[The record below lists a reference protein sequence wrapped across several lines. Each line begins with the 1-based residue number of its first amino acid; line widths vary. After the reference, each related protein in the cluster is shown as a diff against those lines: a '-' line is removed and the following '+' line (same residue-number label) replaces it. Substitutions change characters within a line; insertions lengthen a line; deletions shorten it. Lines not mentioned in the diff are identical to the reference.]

1 MIMRE
6 QELQVQ
12 KKQEVEKKQET
23 TYPTRLFQPVADIF
37 ETDNNLTV
45 VLEMPGVGKDSVDV
59 GLDNGVL
66 TVSGQIDFSKY
77 DGLQPVYTEYNI
89 GNYQRSFRLSNA
101 VDQDRI
107 SAELKDGVMTLSL
120 PKAETAKTRRIPVN

>member
-1 MIMRE
+1 MTE

-37 ETDNNLTV
+37 ETDESLTV
-45 VLEMPGVGKDSVDV
+45 VLEMPGVSKDSVDV

-77 DGLQPVYTEYNI
+77 EGLQPVYTEYNV
-89 GNYQRSFRLSNA
+89 GNYQRSFRLSN
-101 VDQDRI
+101 VIDQDKI

-120 PKAETAKTRRIPVN
+120 PKAEMAKPRRIAVN

>member
-1 MIMRE
+1 MSE

-37 ETDNNLTV
+37 ETDENLTV
-45 VLEMPGVGKDSVDV
+45 VLEMPGISKDSVDV

-66 TVSGQIDFSKY
+66 TVSGRIDFSKY
-77 DGLQPVYTEYNI
+77 EGLQPVYTEYNI
-89 GNYQRSFRLSNA
+89 GNYQRSFRLSN
-101 VDQDRI
+101 VIDQDKI
-107 SAELKDGVMTLSL
+107 SAELKDGVMMLSL
-120 PKAETAKTRRIPVN
+120 PKAETAKPRRILVN

>member
-1 MIMRE
+1 MTD

-37 ETDNNLTV
+37 ETDENLTV
-45 VLEMPGVGKDSVDV
+45 VLEMPGVSKDSVDV

-66 TVSGQIDFSKY
+66 TVSGRIDFSKY
-77 DGLQPVYTEYNI
+77 EGLQPVYTEYNI
-89 GNYQRSFRLSNA
+89 GNYQRSFRLSN
-101 VDQDRI
+101 VIDQDKI
-107 SAELKDGVMTLSL
+107 SAELKDGVMMLSL
-120 PKAETAKTRRIPVN
+120 PKAETAKPRRILVN

>member
-1 MIMRE
+1 MTE

-37 ETDNNLTV
+37 ETDEDLTV
-45 VLEMPGVGKDSVDV
+45 VLEMPGVGKDTVDV

-66 TVSGQIDFSKY
+66 TVSGRIDFSKY
-77 DGLQPVYTEYNI
+77 EGLQPVYTEYNI
-89 GNYQRSFRLSNA
+89 GNYQRSFRLSNTI
-101 VDQDRI
+101 DQDKI

-120 PKAETAKTRRIPVN
+120 PKAETAKPKRIPVN